1 MTEKPLNRDI
11 LSVGL
16 KYGLVGSVIA
26 IGLFFAM
33 KGLGENPLIWTTPKL
48 IVYSIIFILFPLL
61 ALAEFR
67 RYHWEGKWK
76 FWYGLVL
83 GIVVYGTICL
93 STFLTDYMVMLVDS
107 NLVTSYQEA
116 SLQSLE
122 SRRDEFLE
130 QFGEEQ
136 YNQTQETITM
146 ITAAEIALDDLLKK
160 LLLGF
165 FLTATIALAVNII
178 SSLRSRT
185 ISNS

>member
-1 MTEKPLNRDI
+1 MTMEAPTREI
-11 LSVGL
+11 FSVGL

-48 IVYSIIFILFPLL
+48 VVYSIIFILFPLL

-93 STFLTDYMVMLVDS
+93 STFLATYVVMLVDNS
-107 NLVTSYQEA
+107 LATSYKEA

-122 SRRDEFLE
+122 SRQSAFLE
-130 QFGEEQ
+130 QFGEVQ
-136 YNQTQETITM
+136 YAQTKEAVTTIT
-146 ITAAEIALDDLLKK
+146 AVEIAFDDFLKK

-185 ISNS
+185 VSNS

>member
-1 MTEKPLNRDI
+1 MSEESPNREI
-11 LSVGL
+11 FSVGL

-33 KGLGENPLIWTTPKL
+33 KWGGENPLIWTTPKL
-48 IVYSIIFILFPLL
+48 VVYSIIFILFPLL

-93 STFLTDYMVMLVDS
+93 STFSIDYIAMVADSSLVA
-107 NLVTSYQEA
+107 SYQEA

-122 SRRDEFLE
+122 SKQQEFLE
-130 QFGEEQ
+130 QFGEVQ
-136 YNQTQETITM
+136 YAQTREAVSS
-146 ITAAEIALDDLLKK
+146 ITAVEIALDDLLKK

-178 SSLRSRT
+178 SSLRSRSV
-185 ISNS
+185 SNS